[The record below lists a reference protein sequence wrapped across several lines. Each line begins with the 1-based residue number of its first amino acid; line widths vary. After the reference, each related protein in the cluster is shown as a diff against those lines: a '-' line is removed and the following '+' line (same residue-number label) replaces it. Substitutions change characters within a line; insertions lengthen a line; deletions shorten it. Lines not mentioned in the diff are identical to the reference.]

1 MQKMQKLRQRIP
13 IYYFFLINTTDNIS
27 VLRCSTNICKDI
39 INVRGHALLRKK
51 VFRPTQILK
60 KWCQVRS
67 AHRNSR
73 VSLKILQ
80 RNDKKNYFKM
90 LFMSLKSHFTT
101 VQKLKSI

>member
-13 IYYFFLINTTDNIS
+13 IYYFFLVNTTDNIS

-60 KWCQVRS
+60 SGVRYVQLTETVL
-67 AHRNSR
+67 HH
-73 VSLKILQ
+73 Q
-80 RNDKKNYFKM
+80 RNDKKITLRCF
-90 LFMSLKSHFTT
+90 L
-101 VQKLKSI
+101 

>member
-13 IYYFFLINTTDNIS
+13 IYYFFLVNTTDNIS

-80 RNDKKNYFKM
+80 RNEKKITLRCF
-90 LFMSLKSHFTT
+90 L
-101 VQKLKSI
+101 